1 MKNFS
6 KNFQLFLGI
15 AVLLSIASC
24 EKKDNVIQYSV
35 IDYSNPEHWLS
46 LPTDNSKKADVF
58 YVCPTAWYKVD
69 PAESNYCAIDN
80 QIMHMGS
87 QSAFNRQATA
97 FATVGNIYAP
107 YYRQADAGFILSK
120 PESKRWDLI
129 DSIPAKDVTAAFDYY
144 IKHYNNGKPY
154 ILVGHSQGANALL
167 FVLKDYMK
175 DHPDVYSRMVCA
187 YVIGYPVTAVYMNE
201 NKHLKFAE
209 RADDIGVI
217 ISYNTQSP
225 SVAPGANIVVGNIK
239 GIVINPIN
247 WRRDEALA
255 TVSENLGSY
264 LPVDKEGN
272 FGKIMNLADAKVN
285 LAKGVVECSSVDE
298 NAMFQISGA
307 MGLGVYHSFDI
318 PFYYYN
324 LRENAERRV
333 NSFLEK

>member
-1 MKNFS
+1 MYH
-6 KNFQLFLGI
+6 LFFVI
-15 AVLLSIASC
+15 ALLISILSC
-24 EKKDNVIQYSV
+24 EKSDRSTQDSV
-35 IDYSNPEHWLS
+35 IDYSNQEHWLS
-46 LPTDNSKKADVF
+46 LPTDNPKEADVF
-58 YVCPTAWYKVD
+58 YVCPTAWYKTD

-80 QIMHMGS
+80 PMMLIGS

-120 PESKRWDLI
+120 PEGKRWDII
-129 DSIPAKDVTAAFDYY
+129 DSIPAKDVVAAFDYF
-144 IKHYNNGKPY
+144 IKHYNNRRPY

-175 DHPDVYSRMVCA
+175 DHPEVYSRMVCA

-209 RADDIGVI
+209 GADDTGVI
-217 ISYNTQSP
+217 VSYNTQSP
-225 SVAPGANIVVGNIK
+225 SVAPGSNIVVGNIK

-247 WRRDEALA
+247 WRRDETLA
-255 TVSENLGSY
+255 PASANLGSY
-264 LPVDKEGN
+264 LPVDSQGN
-272 FGKIMNLADAKVN
+272 SGKIMNVADAKVN

-298 NAMFQISGA
+298 NAMYKISGA

-333 NSFLEK
+333 NNFLEK